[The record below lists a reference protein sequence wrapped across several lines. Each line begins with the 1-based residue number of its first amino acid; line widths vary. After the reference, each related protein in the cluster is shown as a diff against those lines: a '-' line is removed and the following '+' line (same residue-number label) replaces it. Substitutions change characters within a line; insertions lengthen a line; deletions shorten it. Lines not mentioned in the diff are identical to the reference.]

1 MLGKEMR
8 GAVSPGEP
16 ILEVK
21 NLTKT
26 YRTYERG
33 HTMREIAVNL
43 IRRRMKEVPAVKGIS
58 FTVARGEI
66 VAFLGPNGAGKS
78 TTLKMLTGVLHPTSG
93 EATALGM
100 TPWKQRR
107 QYVRRIGAV
116 FGQKSQL
123 IWDIPPIDAF
133 YMNKAIYGVPD
144 AAYRETLNRLTALLG
159 VEELVRKPTR
169 QLSLGERMKCEFIM
183 AMLHR
188 PELVFLDE
196 PTIGL
201 DVMAKEAIRG
211 FIRDMNREGVTF
223 ILTTHDLDD
232 VEALAERVIV
242 INDGDIVFDG
252 GLDRLR
258 GLLGDKKSV
267 RIATEA
273 PIPDEPTP
281 GAALIKRIHACEV
294 ELEIDTGAIPLKR
307 FIQICNEQ
315 YGIQDMSITPLPIEA
330 IIKELYGRKGS
341 GENGRLMESVA
352 ASANG

>member
-1 MLGKEMR
+1 MLQARQPAGGSDR
-8 GAVSPGEP
+8 EP
-16 ILEVK
+16 ILEVN
-21 NLTKT
+21 NLVKI
-26 YRTYERG
+26 YRTHERG
-33 HTMREIAVNL
+33 HTLREIAANL
-43 IRRRMKEVPAVKGIS
+43 IRRRVKDVHAVKGIS
-58 FTVARGEI
+58 LTVARGEI

-93 EATALGM
+93 EAKALGM

-107 QYVRRIGAV
+107 HYVRRIGAV

-123 IWDIPPIDAF
+123 IWDIPPVDAF

-144 AAYRETLNRLTALLG
+144 EAYRETLNRLTALLG
-159 VEELVRKPTR
+159 VEEVIRKPTR

-232 VEALAERVIV
+232 VEALAERVVV

-252 GLDRLR
+252 GMDRLR

-267 RIATEA
+267 RIVSET
-273 PIPDEPTP
+273 PVPDEPTP
-281 GAALIKRIHACEV
+281 GAALIRRIHPCEV
-294 ELEIDTGAIPLKR
+294 ELEIDVRAIPLKR
-307 FIQICNEQ
+307 FIQVCNEQ
-315 YGIQDMSITPLPIEA
+315 YGIQDMSITPLPIETV
-330 IIKELYGRKGS
+330 IKELYGRKGAS
-341 GENGRLMESVA
+341 GENGRMESAA